1 MPTTSSLALIL
12 FCGLSIS
19 TSGQIQRTSVPIDN
33 AAAKALEVGALTAK
47 GLKPFHIR
55 MVVSEPE
62 NPESPYQGT
71 IEEWWSSPEQWRR
84 VVTSKDGMHQI
95 IVMAQGK
102 KTESDQG
109 DYFPLWLR
117 NFVTALFDPIPDAAA
132 WTASGMTIDQI
143 TTPNGAKSD
152 ACARAEFKI
161 GSGDQATD
169 AYANLCFDGD
179 GRLKFYGS
187 PRYSMEFHDYGR
199 FGKKQIARKLVD
211 DPEPGTT
218 LVGQVQVL
226 EELKG
231 YDPALFTPLMS
242 NDNLFASVLVT
253 SAQIDTLVAGN
264 SPIIWPP
271 VRSGNTKGHLAMYIS
286 ADRDGHIR
294 EAWPLNSDNAGL
306 EDPAREQVRKW
317 VLKPAVDR
325 SGNHVQVD
333 GGLGFT
339 FSTTIEDPLP
349 QLTTMRFGNSQRILS
364 NRSGRPVL
372 YTGVM

>member
-143 TTPNGAKSD
+143 TMPNGAKSD

-161 GSGDQATD
+161 GSVTRQ
-169 AYANLCFDGD
+169 
-179 GRLKFYGS
+179 R
-187 PRYSMEFHDYGR
+187 
-199 FGKKQIARKLVD
+199 
-211 DPEPGTT
+211 T
-218 LVGQVQVL
+218 LM
-226 EELKG
+226 
-231 YDPALFTPLMS
+231 P
-242 NDNLFASVLVT
+242 
-253 SAQIDTLVAGN
+253 
-264 SPIIWPP
+264 
-271 VRSGNTKGHLAMYIS
+271 IS
-286 ADRDGHIR
+286 ASTAMGALSSMGAHATPWSSMTMDALVKSKSLESWSMIQNR
-294 EAWPLNSDNAGL
+294 E
-306 EDPAREQVRKW
+306 
-317 VLKPAVDR
+317 
-325 SGNHVQVD
+325 
-333 GGLGFT
+333 
-339 FSTTIEDPLP
+339 LP
-349 QLTTMRFGNSQRILS
+349 W
-364 NRSGRPVL
+364 
-372 YTGVM
+372 